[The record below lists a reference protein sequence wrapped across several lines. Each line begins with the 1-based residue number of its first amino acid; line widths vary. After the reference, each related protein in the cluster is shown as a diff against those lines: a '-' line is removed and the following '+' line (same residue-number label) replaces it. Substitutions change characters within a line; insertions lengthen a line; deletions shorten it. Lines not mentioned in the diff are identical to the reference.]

1 MSPFVREF
9 SSGSTL
15 EEVSALASV
24 VRRMAEQ
31 AGCTQEEIFA
41 LDLAASEAASNSVVH
56 AYRKEPGHLV
66 RVRLAVEPTE
76 IVLTVLDDGW
86 PVPPERRIPR
96 PPPDGVDDPG
106 LLAESGRGLYLIHQV
121 MDSVSFET
129 QDGSNVL
136 VMKRRRP
143 RIGVTAEIP
152 KPRGNAS

>member
-9 SSGSTL
+9 SAGSTL

-31 AGCTQEEIFA
+31 AGCTQEEVFA

-56 AYRKEPGHLV
+56 AYQKEPGHLV
-66 RVRLAVEPTE
+66 KVRLSVEPSE

-86 PVPPERRIPR
+86 PVPPEHRVPT
-96 PPPDGVDDPG
+96 PPPEGPDDPA

-121 MDSVSFET
+121 MDSVAFET
-129 QDGSNVL
+129 RDGSNVL

-143 RIGVTAEIP
+143 RAAASAP
-152 KPRGNAS
+152 KPQGHGGGS

>member
-9 SSGSTL
+9 STGSTL

-41 LDLAASEAASNSVVH
+41 LDLAASEAASNTVVH
-56 AYRKEPGHLV
+56 AYQKEPGHLIQ
-66 RVRLAVEPTE
+66 VRLSVEPRE

-86 PVPPERRIPR
+86 PVPPEHRVPT
-96 PPPDGVDDPG
+96 PPPEGADDPA

-121 MDSVSFET
+121 MDSVTFET
-129 QDGSNVL
+129 RDGSNVL
-136 VMKRRRP
+136 VMKRARP
-143 RIGVTAEIP
+143 RISATADIP